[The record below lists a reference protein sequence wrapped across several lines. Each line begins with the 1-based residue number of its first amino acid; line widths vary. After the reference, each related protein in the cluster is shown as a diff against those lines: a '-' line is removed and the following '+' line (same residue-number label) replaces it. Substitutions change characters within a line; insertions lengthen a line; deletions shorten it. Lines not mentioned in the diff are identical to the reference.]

1 MAFFDVGKSNCG
13 RNFML
18 SSCYDDHD
26 GWKGKKSRGF
36 DRLFIKKKRYQSIQT
51 QPHVPLCKKCR
62 GILYTGPY
70 VRSSKLRWM
79 DGVQQVGHQTG
90 DVPPISGSWND
101 WVDKSYKSIG
111 RGCWSCLLC
120 FFCPVGLCVS
130 FMNNSMVSIIM
141 KTQQYGGWVV
151 KHTGGFLYRSTYKF
165 VLFPIAIR

>member
-1 MAFFDVGKSNCG
+1 MLVSQTAVVILCYHHVTMTMIGK
-13 RNFML
+13 R
-18 SSCYDDHD
+18 
-26 GWKGKKSRGF
+26 GKNRGI
-36 DRLFIKKKRYQSIQT
+36 LTGCSWGEKRYQSIQT